1 MAELAVAHIGAQEYA
16 ALGVPHGIAS
26 VDADAR
32 TTRHIVDNG
41 QHAAEAGRAGE
52 TEVVGASWDGSVDIF
67 ASAALGN
74 VVGNPLAP
82 LLLREHGGLQ
92 SIAEVVGCR
101 IGGQGGLAVGSNVE
115 APHGVDGGVLV
126 A

>member
-1 MAELAVAHIGAQEYA
+1 MQPLVSLT
-16 ALGVPHGIAS
+16 ALPRWMRMPERPGTSLTMGS
-26 VDADAR
+26 MR
-32 TTRHIVDNG
+32 RK
-41 QHAAEAGRAGE
+41 RGE

-92 SIAEVVGCR
+92 SVAEVVGCR
-101 IGGQGGLAVGSNVE
+101 IGWQGGLAVGSNVE